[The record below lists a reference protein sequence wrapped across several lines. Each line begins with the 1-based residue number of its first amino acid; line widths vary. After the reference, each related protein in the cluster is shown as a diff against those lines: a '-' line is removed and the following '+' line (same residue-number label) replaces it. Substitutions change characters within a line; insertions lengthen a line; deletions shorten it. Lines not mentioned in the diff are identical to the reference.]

1 MEFDTVDALDDL
13 EDSVSSM
20 KVKDNEKRRNLLTE
34 DKFAC
39 LRYFGGMK
47 TDEEITRAI
56 ELGTK
61 SLEFTQLVEW
71 LSKELQAINKME
83 SCVNALTDVED
94 ASSFLL
100 EVSSFLRELHCP
112 YKSLINGPI
121 SQRLLDV
128 ESRRIFLD
136 YLCTELLA
144 ARLLY
149 SKSEVR
155 NNMEILMDASSTA
168 LSLQNALEALNI
180 KIDTDNCKES
190 EVYLLEMENKIRE
203 ILNSKSM
210 DVSPAI
216 LSERLSD
223 QQWESLCA
231 LYEDFFDEYTV
242 RRKLLLTRLEVTVQ
256 SFKWGEGSKG
266 KETKIINAYLPQ
278 RKHLKDEPSIKL
290 SDVIAARESLLVV
303 EKTSCANVVKNTK
316 SSVNRVLI
324 PAMPDR
330 GGRPKEHRTPVEM
343 PNWKKR
349 SQDGGRGGGHQCGS
363 GNRKGKNKKRHGGR
377 GKGGGN
383 FDTAGSD

>member
-1 MEFDTVDALDDL
+1 MELDTVDALDGL

-20 KVKDNEKRRNLLTE
+20 KVKDNDKRCNLLNE

-47 TDEEITRAI
+47 TDEEIMRAI

-83 SCVNALTDVED
+83 SCINALTDVED

-112 YKSLINGPI
+112 YKSLMNGPI

-128 ESRRIFLD
+128 ESRRTFLD

-190 EVYLLEMENKIRE
+190 GPIYL
-203 ILNSKSM
+203 
-210 DVSPAI
+210 
-216 LSERLSD
+216 
-223 QQWESLCA
+223 
-231 LYEDFFDEYTV
+231 
-242 RRKLLLTRLEVTVQ
+242 
-256 SFKWGEGSKG
+256 KWK
-266 KETKIINAYLPQ
+266 
-278 RKHLKDEPSIKL
+278 IKL
-290 SDVIAARESLLVV
+290 Q
-303 EKTSCANVVKNTK
+303 KY
-316 SSVNRVLI
+316 
-324 PAMPDR
+324 
-330 GGRPKEHRTPVEM
+330 
-343 PNWKKR
+343 
-349 SQDGGRGGGHQCGS
+349 
-363 GNRKGKNKKRHGGR
+363 
-377 GKGGGN
+377 
-383 FDTAGSD
+383 